1 MRKPTGADARQ
12 DTAITIRV
20 SNEWLDALDAWI
32 DAQPVKPSRTETIRV
47 AVEEF
52 INQKRLNEKRRG

>member
-20 SNEWLDALDAWI
+20 SKEWLDALDAWI
-32 DAQPVKPSRTETIRV
+32 DTQPVKPSRTETIRV